1 MFIQHPKDLLE
12 RITGRGTQK
21 NFWRESHVTPS
32 KFFGHKG
39 ICGTEKIYGRREHR
53 QETRYGDSWGWGREV
68 NMPKGPKNAKK
79 ERSRKRA
86 ARSST
91 AHLDKL
97 IEEATVDC
105 YNESE
110 EVTGIFTMLEEN
122 LAVPFATTLL
132 GVEVTVGRVDLNDAG
147 EIVAVCRRG
156 RERPRVPVIDL
167 PLPEPAPKGA
177 EWIDAYRRW
186 ARWK

>member
-1 MFIQHPKDLLE
+1 MDRK
-12 RITGRGTQK
+12 
-21 NFWRESHVTPS
+21 
-32 KFFGHKG
+32 
-39 ICGTEKIYGRREHR
+39 
-53 QETRYGDSWGWGREV
+53 TRYDDSWGGV
-68 NMPKGPKNAKK
+68 GGNMPKVLKNAKQG
-79 ERSRKRA
+79 RPRKRA
-86 ARSST
+86 VRSST

-132 GVEVTVGRVDLNDAG
+132 GVEVTVERVDLNKAD

-156 RERPRVPVIDL
+156 RERQRVPVIDL
-167 PLPEPAPKGA
+167 PLPEPKPKGA

-186 ARWK
+186 ARWR

>member
-1 MFIQHPKDLLE
+1 
-12 RITGRGTQK
+12 
-21 NFWRESHVTPS
+21 
-32 KFFGHKG
+32 
-39 ICGTEKIYGRREHR
+39 
-53 QETRYGDSWGWGREV
+53 
-68 NMPKGPKNAKK
+68 MPKALKKKKQGGP
-79 ERSRKRA
+79 RKSA
-86 ARSST
+86 DRSST

-105 YNESE
+105 CNESE

-132 GVEVTVGRVDLNDAG
+132 GVEVTIERVDLNDAD

-156 RERPRVPVIDL
+156 REGLRVPVIDL
-167 PLPEPAPKGA
+167 PLPDPKPKGA

-186 ARWK
+186 AQRR

>member
-1 MFIQHPKDLLE
+1 MTTH
-12 RITGRGTQK
+12 RGG
-21 NFWRESHVTPS
+21 E
-32 KFFGHKG
+32 KG
-39 ICGTEKIYGRREHR
+39 
-53 QETRYGDSWGWGREV
+53 
-68 NMPKGPKNAKK
+68 NMPKALRKK
-79 ERSRKRA
+79 KQGGSRKGADRP
-86 ARSST
+86 ST

-122 LAVPFATTLL
+122 LAVPIATTIL
-132 GVEVTVGRVDLNDAG
+132 GVEVMVERVDLNEAD

-156 RERPRVPVIDL
+156 REKQRVPVIDL
-167 PLPEPAPKGA
+167 PLPEPKPKGA

-186 ARWK
+186 ARWR

>member
-1 MFIQHPKDLLE
+1 MAKVLKKRKQ
-12 RITGRGTQK
+12 RG
-21 NFWRESHVTPS
+21 
-32 KFFGHKG
+32 
-39 ICGTEKIYGRREHR
+39 
-53 QETRYGDSWGWGREV
+53 
-68 NMPKGPKNAKK
+68 
-79 ERSRKRA
+79 SRKRA
-86 ARSST
+86 DRPST

-105 YNESE
+105 YNESD

-122 LAVPFATTLL
+122 LTVPFTTTMF
-132 GVEVTVGRVDLNDAG
+132 GVEVTVERVDMNDAG

-156 RERPRVPVIDL
+156 PEKQKVSVINL
-167 PLPEPAPKGA
+167 PLPEPKPKGA